1 MQHLTQEAF
10 CRGKKLSQ
18 RGVSSAAQQPKQ
30 SAPLCTVPAAARP
43 GMAAGEQQWPWGTM
57 GIVPGHTTLWEE
69 AAPGGGR
76 WHQQRAP
83 NQWQVWGAR
92 KEVPTGMA
100 KGWCRGM
107 LEVWPDPWCCFLCF
121 CREPPPCCSDGVY
134 GVLGGKEGQGWCDQ
148 CSPCCQC
155 GYLQAPTADVHG
167 GGLAVF
173 MTCPHQKAG
182 DRQETLPCFMPT
194 G

>member
-1 MQHLTQEAF
+1 M
-10 CRGKKLSQ
+10 
-18 RGVSSAAQQPKQ
+18 P
-30 SAPLCTVPAAARP
+30 
-43 GMAAGEQQWPWGTM
+43 
-57 GIVPGHTTLWEE
+57 WEE
-69 AAPGGGR
+69 AVPKRCVISGTATQTISPSVHRASCSPAGDGGWGTTMAVGNNGDCSRPHHAVGGGSPGGCGR

-100 KGWCRGM
+100 KGWCREM
-107 LEVWPDPWCCFLCF
+107 LEVWPDLWCCFLCF

-173 MTCPHQKAG
+173 MTCPHHKAG
-182 DRQETLPCFMPT
+182 DRSQETLPCFMPT

>member
-69 AAPGGGR
+69 AAPGGAAVGTSNEPQTSGR
-76 WHQQRAP
+76 SGVPVRRCPLGWPRA
-83 NQWQVWGAR
+83 GA
-92 KEVPTGMA
+92 EGC
-100 KGWCRGM
+100 W
-107 LEVWPDPWCCFLCF
+107 VWPDPWCCFLCF
-121 CREPPPCCSDGVY
+121 CREPLPCCSDGVY